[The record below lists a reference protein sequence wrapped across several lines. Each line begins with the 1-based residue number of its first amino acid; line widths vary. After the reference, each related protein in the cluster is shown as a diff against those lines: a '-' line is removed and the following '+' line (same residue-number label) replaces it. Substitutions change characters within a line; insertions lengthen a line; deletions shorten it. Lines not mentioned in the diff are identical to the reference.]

1 MLLKPRS
8 ICFQIWPDYFIWKLH
23 VTNQNR
29 QAFTLYAKSDD
40 GLVGLHHF
48 TLSCIVSA
56 IMSSTTTNTSAL
68 LADPI
73 LAPFLAPSFSVVNY
87 VNSTLPPLLPP
98 STTLPTQP
106 KHDTKAQLQQ
116 QLSQPSHIS
125 SNHNALPLS
134 QIHPKITAL
143 LSSLDIQTHRL
154 ITHLQNL
161 TDEILRVAPR
171 LSYEVEVLRGGV
183 VGLGE
188 DLEKVGSKVARFS
201 PSVPKE
207 SADAMSDG
215 EDGLN
220 NTKPEVLKRL
230 EALSA
235 IRARLEEV
243 IAIFGEAM
251 NWPLPVATSE
261 NTTQNTNSNLGVNS
275 PLYYNLSPAPSPPP
289 FIKEMNKT
297 NNAAKA
303 ATKVVNPTAEISY
316 LLAANLV
323 PQARS
328 RIEELRLLAGVFKG
342 TVEADT
348 RLELVEELARRVKEV
363 EKLRDGRGKGFSA
376 KEEKMVMP
384 QRVRKEEAFR
394 EEMGGDAGGGRM
406 DSKDENNTV
415 GSGFG
420 VGREGYYGLINQLQ
434 RMRGMG

>member
-1 MLLKPRS
+1 MVKSPAR
-8 ICFQIWPDYFIWKLH
+8 LH
-23 VTNQNR
+23 
-29 QAFTLYAKSDD
+29 Y
-40 GLVGLHHF
+40 F
-48 TLSCIVSA
+48 TLSSIGSA
-56 IMSSTTTNTSAL
+56 IMSSTTTNTSTL

-73 LAPFLAPSFSVVNY
+73 LSPFLAPSFSVVNY
-87 VNSTLPPLLPP
+87 VNSTLPSLLPP

-201 PSVPKE
+201 PLTSKE
-207 SADAMSDG
+207 SADATSDG
-215 EDGLN
+215 ENGLN
-220 NTKPEVLKRL
+220 STKPEVLKRL
-230 EALSA
+230 ETLST

-251 NWPLPVATSE
+251 NWPLPTATPE
-261 NTTQNTNSNLGVNS
+261 NTSTTPNLGVNS
-275 PLYYNLSPAPSPPP
+275 PSYHSLSPAPSPPP

-303 ATKVVNPTAEISY
+303 ATKVVNPIAEISY

-323 PQARS
+323 TQARS

-342 TVEADT
+342 TIEGDS
-348 RLELVEELARRVKEV
+348 RLELVEELARRVREV
-363 EKLRDGRGKGFSA
+363 EKLRDGRDKGFSV
-376 KEEKMVMP
+376 KEENMVMP
-384 QRVRKEEAFR
+384 QKARKEEAFR
-394 EEMGGDAGGGRM
+394 EEVGGDTGGRRM

-415 GSGFG
+415 ASGFG

>member
-1 MLLKPRS
+1 
-8 ICFQIWPDYFIWKLH
+8 
-23 VTNQNR
+23 
-29 QAFTLYAKSDD
+29 
-40 GLVGLHHF
+40 
-48 TLSCIVSA
+48 
-56 IMSSTTTNTSAL
+56 MSSTTTNTSTL

-73 LAPFLAPSFSVVNY
+73 LIPFLAPSFSVVNY

-116 QLSQPSHIS
+116 QLSQPSHLN

-143 LSSLDIQTHRL
+143 LSTLDIQTHRL

-171 LSYEVEVLRGGV
+171 LTYEVEVLRGGV

-188 DLEKVGSKVARFS
+188 DLEKVGCKVAKFS
-201 PSVPKE
+201 PLAPKE
-207 SADAMSDG
+207 SSDSTSDG
-215 EDGLN
+215 GDGLN
-220 NTKPEVLKRL
+220 NTKPEALRRL
-230 EALSA
+230 ETLST

-251 NWPLPVATSE
+251 NWPLPVPTSE
-261 NTTQNTNSNLGVNS
+261 SITHNTNSNLGVNS
-275 PLYYNLSPAPSPPP
+275 PSYYNLSPVPSPPP

-303 ATKVVNPTAEISY
+303 STKTINPTAEISY

-342 TVEADT
+342 TIEEDT
-348 RLELVEELARRVKEV
+348 RLELVEELDRRVREV
-363 EKLRDGRGKGFSA
+363 EKLRDFRDKGFSA
-376 KEEKMVMP
+376 KEERMVMP
-384 QRVRKEEAFR
+384 QRARKEEAFR
-394 EEMGGDAGGGRM
+394 EETSGDIGGGRI
-406 DSKDENNTV
+406 DSKDEHNTV
-415 GSGFG
+415 ASGFG